1 MREKLDNIKNI
12 AQRCLKCKKP
22 LCKEYCPLH
31 NNIPVILNYISN
43 DQIVEAKKELLKT
56 TNMSFI
62 CSKLC
67 DHEKSCYG
75 HCALK
80 R

>member
-31 NNIPVILNYISN
+31 NNIPVILNYF
-43 DQIVEAKKELLKT
+43 
-56 TNMSFI
+56 TNRFV
-62 CSKLC
+62 
-67 DHEKSCYG
+67 
-75 HCALK
+75 
-80 R
+80 

>member
-31 NNIPVILNYISN
+31 NNIPVILNTRRVYKVQKLYIWKYAVN
-43 DQIVEAKKELLKT
+43 GVEVLKKLRL
-56 TNMSFI
+56 
-62 CSKLC
+62 
-67 DHEKSCYG
+67 H
-75 HCALK
+75 
-80 R
+80 